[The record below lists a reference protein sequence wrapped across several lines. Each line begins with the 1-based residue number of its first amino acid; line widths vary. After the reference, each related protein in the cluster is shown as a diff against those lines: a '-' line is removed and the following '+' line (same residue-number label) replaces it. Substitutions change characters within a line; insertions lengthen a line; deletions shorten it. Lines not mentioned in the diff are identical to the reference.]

1 MKLFNILN
9 KDGAFADVKG
19 ETIKNLEE
27 FNGKI
32 DNIYAMVKDGLY
44 REDLFK
50 FLTAIYSLFPIQKG
64 HKRRMSIAEQ
74 LVSIIKDNILYS
86 NVSAYMFLED
96 LHKTIYTDEVHNFD
110 KYLYLLETINENR
123 LQPNVLNKELVWAFK
138 NPDDKHLQCND
149 EVNILLNKI
158 GAMQLVRVL
167 YLFYNLHVKKG

>member
-9 KDGAFADVKG
+9 KDGAFADEKG
-19 ETIKNLEE
+19 VTIKNLEE

-32 DNIYAMVKDGLY
+32 KHAYAMVKDGSY

-50 FLTAIYSLFPIQKG
+50 FLTTIYSLFPIQKG

-74 LVSIIKDNILYS
+74 LVSVIKDNNLYS
-86 NVSAYMFLED
+86 NVSVYMFLED
-96 LHKTIYTDEVHNFD
+96 LHKTIYTDEVYNFNR
-110 KYLYLLETINENR
+110 YQYLLETINENR
-123 LQPNVLNKELVWAFK
+123 LHPNELNKKLVWTFK

-158 GAMQLVRVL
+158 GALQLVRAL
-167 YLFYNLHVKKG
+167 DLFYNLPVKKG